1 VVGPHGERRPKCDT
15 KDLRNK
21 RDTKDLRNKGDRQD
35 KRLNS
40 KQEKSKQENSK
51 QDNRDNTLLAGTT
64 SHTSHTSHTPQFN
77 PQESGVEAERN
88 GRVEEAAEQG
98 ATLRPLQPKPSPKKW
113 VMPVKIPAAIRG
125 GWVDP
130 WEDQRRHTC
139 EPNTHMQVNLEKKD
153 KVVSNRS
160 STARL
165 CSLPEKDA
173 SRVRVCHAANVTKKH
188 KPPFKTLRWSA
199 VDQLAPRSHTHAA
212 HAAASFTAA
221 GRFLGILCPHYV
233 SVFCVSHTSFSVFCV
248 SDASFAVFGVFHT
261 L

>member
-1 VVGPHGERRPKCDT
+1 MVGPHGERRPKCDT

-77 PQESGVEAERN
+77 PQESGVEAERK

-130 WEDQRRHTC
+130 WEDQRRC
-139 EPNTHMQVNLEKKD
+139 MYVWVDGVCGINRVSGINR
-153 KVVSNRS
+153 VVIELKLSRS
-160 STARL
+160 I
-165 CSLPEKDA
+165 E
-173 SRVRVCHAANVTKKH
+173 
-188 KPPFKTLRWSA
+188 
-199 VDQLAPRSHTHAA
+199 
-212 HAAASFTAA
+212 
-221 GRFLGILCPHYV
+221 I
-233 SVFCVSHTSFSVFCV
+233 
-248 SDASFAVFGVFHT
+248 
-261 L
+261 